1 MTRARLV
8 AALMLAV
15 VIFAAG
21 FGSAWAWRSAQAEAD
36 LASLGLDHEKERGE
50 ISQAVAA
57 ELQRHARDRQE
68 LQAQYDGIDQQRYG
82 ELRHAQEVNDQLARD
97 LAVAQ
102 RGMYAPVTGSGCASS
117 SVRAGSGGAG
127 VDDAAGYAELRPE
140 AAADLA
146 RLAADANACAIALT
160 GLQER
165 EQVRQRRQSV
175 TQ

>member
-8 AALMLAV
+8 VAMALAA

-21 FGSAWAWRSAQAEAD
+21 FGSAWAWRSAQAGAD
-36 LASLGLDHEKERGE
+36 LAGLNLAYEKERGE

-57 ELQRHARDRQE
+57 ELQRRAKDRQE
-68 LQAQYDGIDQQRYG
+68 LQAQYDGIDQQRYQ

-97 LAVAQ
+97 LAAAQ
-102 RGMYAPVTGSGCASS
+102 RRMYAPVIDDGCAGGA
-117 SVRAGSGGAG
+117 VRAGAGGAG

-146 RLAADANACAIALT
+146 RIAADANACAIALT
-160 GLQER
+160 ALQER
-165 EQVRQRRQSV
+165 ERARQRWPPV
-175 TQ
+175 TR

>member
-1 MTRARLV
+1 MTRAHLV
-8 AALMLAV
+8 AALVLTA

-21 FGSAWAWRSAQAEAD
+21 FGLAWSWRSAQADAD
-36 LASLGLDHEKERGE
+36 LASLSLDHERERGE

-57 ELQRHARDRQE
+57 ELQRRAKDRQE

-82 ELRHAQEVNDQLARD
+82 ELRHAQDVIDKLAGD
-97 LAVAQ
+97 LAATK
-102 RGMYAPVTGSGCASS
+102 RRMFAPIVGSGCTSS
-117 SVRAGSGGAG
+117 SVRAGASGAG

-140 AAADLA
+140 AAADLT

-165 EQVRQRRQSV
+165 ERMRRSSKL
-175 TQ
+175 

>member
-8 AALMLAV
+8 AALVMAV
-15 VIFAAG
+15 AIFAAG
-21 FGSAWAWRSAQAEAD
+21 FGSAWAWISAQAEAD
-36 LASLGLDHEKERGE
+36 LAAQSLAHEKERGE

-57 ELQRHARDRQE
+57 ELQRRAKDRQE

-97 LAVAQ
+97 LAAAQ
-102 RGMYAPVTGSGCASS
+102 RRMYAPITGSGCAGSA
-117 SVRAGSGGAG
+117 VRAGPSGAG

-146 RLAADANACAIALT
+146 RLAADANACAVALT

-165 EQVRQRRQSV
+165 ERARLDR
-175 TQ
+175 

>member
-8 AALMLAV
+8 AALVLAA

-21 FGSAWAWRSAQAEAD
+21 FGSAWAWRSAQAGAD
-36 LASLGLDHEKERGE
+36 LAGLSLAHEKERGE

-57 ELQRHARDRQE
+57 ELQRRAKDRQD

-97 LAVAQ
+97 LAAAQ
-102 RGMYAPVTGSGCASS
+102 RRMYAPVIGGGCVGG
-117 SVRAGSGGAG
+117 SVRTGASGAG

-160 GLQER
+160 ALQER
-165 EQVRQRRQSV
+165 ERARQRWPPVSR
-175 TQ
+175 

>member
-1 MTRARLV
+1 MVL
-8 AALMLAV
+8 AAA
-15 VIFAAG
+15 IFAAG
-21 FGSAWAWRSAQAEAD
+21 FGSAWAWRSAQAGAD
-36 LASLGLDHEKERGE
+36 LAGLSLAHERERGV

-57 ELQRHARDRQE
+57 ELQRRAKDRQK

-97 LAVAQ
+97 LAAAQ
-102 RGMYAPVTGSGCASS
+102 RRMYAPVTGSCAASA
-117 SVRAGSGGAG
+117 VRAGSSGAV

-146 RLAADANACAIALT
+146 RLAADANACAVALT

-165 EQVRQRRQSV
+165 ERVRALRR
-175 TQ
+175 